1 MFYGHLP
8 STFKIDSHSLCK
20 SLCPYQAPLIL
31 RREQLNSEFRKADGD
46 ESDEE
51 DEPQVQKKPAAK
63 SAATK
68 AAAKKA
74 AAKKAAAKKAAAKKQ
89 QAAEKAAAKKKAEK
103 EAAAKEKAEAKQAAA
118 AKKAEAKVLKKPAGH
133 GSTAGDE
140 GSKPKRAKKGS
151 CGTFARRYVPEVPL
165 QAVRFNAIKSVFM
178 EHLSSKLT
186 SQSSFQDQG

>member
-1 MFYGHLP
+1 M
-8 STFKIDSHSLCK
+8 
-20 SLCPYQAPLIL
+20 
-31 RREQLNSEFRKADGD
+31 EFRKADGD

-51 DEPQVQKKPAAK
+51 EEQGTKVQKKPAA
-63 SAATK
+63 
-68 AAAKKA
+68 
-74 AAKKAAAKKAAAKKQ
+74 KAAAKKAAAKKQ
-89 QAAEKAAAKKKAEK
+89 PAAKKAAAKKKAEK
-103 EAAAKEKAEAKQAAA
+103 EAAAKEQGEAKEAAAAKKAEVKEAAA